1 MILTLGGGIANRPEA
16 QSQLLKQSLS
26 DNLGKDASET
36 VSKLLKAY
44 GADPAATV
52 NNRETLL
59 PVLGFIHDICWY
71 YAALAS
77 AEAWSDSK
85 APGTT
90 AFVYHFN
97 VPNPWEGAWK
107 GYATHALDI
116 AVLLQNYNEFLS
128 SGQLACAERFGK
140 DVIQFIN
147 GEEPWKPYEKS
158 VPAAMVYDAKA
169 DGDKD
174 ESVLAGKGESNLTGR
189 RHFLEDIVGRERFDN
204 LLKVGDMVS
213 TGSR

>member
-1 MILTLGGGIANRPEA
+1 MILTIGGAIDNRPEA
-16 QSQLLKQSLS
+16 QPQLLKHGLS
-26 DNLGKDASET
+26 DKLGKDASET

-44 GADPAATV
+44 GADPAASI

-59 PVLGFIHDICWY
+59 PVLRFVHDIGWY

-77 AEAWSDSK
+77 AEAWSESK
-85 APGTT
+85 ALGTS

-116 AVLLQNYNEFLS
+116 AILLQNYNEFLS
-128 SGQLACAERFGK
+128 SGQRACAERFGK
-140 DVIQFIN
+140 DVIWFVN

-158 VPAAMVYDAKA
+158 VPAAMVYNAKA
-169 DGDKD
+169 DGDED
-174 ESVLAGKGESNLTGR
+174 ESVLAAKGESNLTGR
-189 RHFLEDIVGRERFDN
+189 QHFLEDIVGRERFDD
-204 LLKVGDMVS
+204 LLKVHDMVWA
-213 TGSR
+213 GSR